1 MADSIDSHMEAEVM
15 SDATGGTRA
24 SKWTAAVFFMAIVAG
39 LFWVVTGQQRVT
51 ATAAPQNENNA
62 DNKEDADKKGNKLDI
77 RKLTP
82 VQAFMRAK
90 RNDNSTILEGL
101 MTNQFDQIVDAAEHL
116 HLMSTATE
124 WHVIQGPVY
133 KQHSTEFRQTV
144 ERLKTEA
151 KKKNLDGATLAYM
164 HMTMTCVNCHK
175 FVRGTQLADA
185 TIPDT
190 DSAAVASLGPTG
202 RP

>member
-1 MADSIDSHMEAEVM
+1 MT
-15 SDATGGTRA
+15 DATGGTKA
-24 SKWTAAVFFMAIVAG
+24 SKGTAVVFFLAVVAG
-39 LFWVVTGQQRVT
+39 LFWAVTGQQHGS
-51 ATAAPQNENNA
+51 ATAAPQ
-62 DNKEDADKKGNKLDI
+62 DKNDSGQQGKKPDI

-82 VQAFMRAK
+82 VQAFMRGK
-90 RNDNSTILEGL
+90 LDDNSTILEGL

-116 HLMSTATE
+116 NLMSTATE

-144 ERLKTEA
+144 ERLKAEA

-185 TIPDT
+185 TIPGA
-190 DSAAVASLGPTG
+190 DSAAVVSSGQDG